1 MCIFVYVYFVY
12 SNNAENNASIVDL
25 MKLDDLALESGVSA
39 DQKSRLEEFL
49 RDKHKIQGELRDE
62 DLIRIQELGAGNG
75 GVVLK
80 VSHKPTGL
88 VMARKVQIIYLY
100 FLRMILKYFLKLYM
114 GILWCCLMLCCI

>member
-1 MCIFVYVYFVY
+1 MFILCFVY

-88 VMARKVQIIYLY
+88 VMARKVQIII
-100 FLRMILKYFLKLYM
+100 FIF
-114 GILWCCLMLCCI
+114 